1 MKKVKREHGRLLTNR
16 MEKNDFLF
24 KRDYI
29 RQKMKDLQQNL
40 KKSNVPKPPES
51 SISKITIIQKR
62 YNSEDKKATGG

>member
-1 MKKVKREHGRLLTNR
+1 MDN
-16 MEKNDFLF
+16 NDFLF

-40 KKSNVPKPPES
+40 RKTNVPKSPES
-51 SISKITIIQKR
+51 SISKRISIQKR

>member
-1 MKKVKREHGRLLTNR
+1 

-40 KKSNVPKPPES
+40 RKTNVPKPPES
-51 SISKITIIQKR
+51 SISKRISIQKR

>member
-1 MKKVKREHGRLLTNR
+1 MKKVKQAHGRLLINR

-40 KKSNVPKPPES
+40 KKTNVPKPPES
-51 SISKITIIQKR
+51 SISKRISIQKR

>member
-1 MKKVKREHGRLLTNR
+1 

-24 KRDYI
+24 KREYI

-40 KKSNVPKPPES
+40 RKTNVPKPPES
-51 SISKITIIQKR
+51 SISKRISIQKR